1 MCAPHERQSVTA
13 IAKNHGNNNREFC
26 FPLLLTS
33 VMQFAVNRNNQSQ
46 FELKSGF
53 KCTWWTR
60 WILSIAGGEKVSITY
75 QFAVQESTIESTI
88 FQAQSSCVSY
98 EDQLGF

>member
-1 MCAPHERQSVTA
+1 MCASHERQSVTA
-13 IAKNHGNNNREFC
+13 IARESWEQQQRIC
-26 FPLLLTS
+26 FSPLLTS

-53 KCTWWTR
+53 KRTWWTR
-60 WILSIAGGEKVSITY
+60 WILSIAGGEKVSITH

-88 FQAQSSCVSY
+88 FQAQSS
-98 EDQLGF
+98 